1 MCLSTKG
8 ADVNAMNEMSK
19 TPLDWAIEQG
29 HADVAKLI
37 RDYGGIQGGKPRATQ
52 IKK

>member
-1 MCLSTKG
+1 MHVNQG
-8 ADVNAMNEMSK
+8 ADANAMNEMGK

-37 RDYGGIQGGKPRATQ
+37 RDYGGIQGGKSGATQ